1 MESNK
6 YKPTKEE
13 LQRSWD
19 TWKKLEILHASKT
32 LFSKF
37 PRLQGFTIRYIGPND
52 LRVILTI
59 HPDIHDEEKYPKEV
73 EGLPVVLEKGLFD
86 YA

>member
-13 LQRSWD
+13 LNRSWEI
-19 TWKKLEILHASKT
+19 WEKLSHPSKT
-32 LFSKF
+32 LFNKF
-37 PRLQGFTIRYIGPND
+37 PQLQGFTIRYIGPND